1 MVHAWLV
8 GSGCFCLF
16 VWCSLCVVVV
26 YSAFVGCVYVILRC
40 FLWLVVYCPIVNV
53 FCVFVFFG
61 CGITWF
67 LYEEEPPGGDPGG
80 AHGVSDLGRSR
91 DDGHV
96 YRLYVAC
103 RGEAPWIRPGRDGEP
118 VHYDDRGRA
127 VAARL
132 L

>member
-1 MVHAWLV
+1 MLCVVLSEILYLMFWLVVVVDPGFLLLVCFSAPLFLLRGSCVV

-80 AHGVSDLGRSR
+80 LCV
-91 DDGHV
+91 
-96 YRLYVAC
+96 
-103 RGEAPWIRPGRDGEP
+103 W
-118 VHYDDRGRA
+118 
-127 VAARL
+127 
-132 L
+132 